1 MKVIDNIS
9 ARLKSRSDQINKNL
23 ETANMLERD
32 FHMDFNS
39 KSKTDELSNK
49 LENVIMDNQSIGN
62 SIRKVTEDMSV
73 IADFDEFTKH
83 LENIDSS
90 VE

>member
-1 MKVIDNIS
+1 MIDNIS

-23 ETANMLERD
+23 ETANRLERD
-32 FHMDFNS
+32 FHTDFNS